1 MVNIGT
7 VWDRTVDFVRDHL
20 GSVTAVVLA
29 TQFAPSV
36 VSGSLERLRGEAT
49 GGMAAVY
56 GIVTLAATL
65 IALWGALYLI
75 GYAAQTTGREQ
86 AAEARRIATG
96 RFLPLIGVSL
106 ILLVGFFILAL
117 PGIVLGATSGFDF
130 VAAMNGTTLTP
141 EQYGALGPAILYFAL
156 LTLVAIW
163 VFARLLTVN
172 AVVAMERRGLGAIAR
187 GFAMTK
193 GMALKLIGLLILYGI
208 ITGVAVSAAR
218 FVTGAIFAI
227 FTTPGSGIGIG
238 DVAVA
243 VATAAVSAVLALYQ
257 AVFIGKLYRA
267 IVGEKDDADVFA

>member
-20 GSVTAVVLA
+20 GSVATVVLA

-36 VSGSLERLRGEAT
+36 VSGSIERLRAEAS

-56 GIVTLAATL
+56 GLVTLVATL

-75 GYAAQTTGREQ
+75 GYAAQTTGRER
-86 AAEARRIATG
+86 ADEARRIATT

-106 ILLVGFFILAL
+106 VLLIAFFVLAL
-117 PGIVLGATSGFDF
+117 PGIVLGATSGFDY
-130 VAAMNGTTLTP
+130 VAAMNGVTLAP
-141 EQYGALGPAILYFAL
+141 EQYGALLPAILYFFVL
-156 LTLVAIW
+156 GLVAIW
-163 VFARLLTVN
+163 LFARLLTVN

-187 GFAMTK
+187 GFRMTK

-208 ITGVAVSAAR
+208 ITGIAVSAAR

-227 FTTPGSGIGIG
+227 VATPGSGIGIG